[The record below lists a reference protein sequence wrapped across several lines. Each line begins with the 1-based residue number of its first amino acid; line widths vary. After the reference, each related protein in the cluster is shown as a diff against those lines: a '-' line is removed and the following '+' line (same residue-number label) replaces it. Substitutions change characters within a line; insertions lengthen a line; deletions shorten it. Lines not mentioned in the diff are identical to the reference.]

1 MGGGQKDLL
10 NNTSNDLIQENKSDE
25 KITHRYQNELTLE
38 KRLSEF
44 NRIRGKYPDR
54 IPIIIEKSETN
65 SNNMPDLDKHKFL
78 VPSDIS
84 LAQFMYVLRQ
94 RIKLK
99 SKVAIFLFIN
109 NKLISTSSLIG
120 EIYNQNKHIDNFLYI
135 KYAGENT
142 LG

>member
-142 LG
+142 FG

>member
-1 MGGGQKDLL
+1 MSNVQP
-10 NNTSNDLIQENKSDE
+10 NITSNYLIQENKSDE

-44 NRIRGKYPDR
+44 NRIRSKYPDR
-54 IPIIIEKSETN
+54 IPIIIEKTKMN
-65 SNNMPDLDKHKFL
+65 SNNIPDLDKHKFL
-78 VPSDIS
+78 VPADIS
-84 LAQFMYVLRQ
+84 LGQFMYVLRQ

-109 NKLISTSSLIG
+109 DKLISTSSLIG
-120 EIYNQNKHIDNFLYI
+120 EIYNENKHIDNFLYI

-142 LG
+142 FG

>member
-1 MGGGQKDLL
+1 MGGGQIDLL
-10 NNTSNDLIQENKSDE
+10 NNTSNYLIQENKSDE

-44 NRIRGKYPDR
+44 NRIVGKYPDR
-54 IPIIIEKSETN
+54 IPIIIEKSKIN
-65 SNNMPDLDKHKFL
+65 SNNIPDLDKHKFL

-84 LAQFMYVLRQ
+84 LGQFLYVLRR

-109 NKLISTSSLIG
+109 DKLISTSSLIG
-120 EIYNQNKHIDNFLYI
+120 DIYNQNKHIDNFLYM

-142 LG
+142 FG

>member
-1 MGGGQKDLL
+1 MSNVQP
-10 NNTSNDLIQENKSDE
+10 NITSNYLIQEKKSDE

-44 NRIRGKYPDR
+44 NRIVGKYPDR
-54 IPIIIEKSETN
+54 IPIIIEKSKIN
-65 SNNMPDLDKHKFL
+65 SNNIPDLDKHKFL

-84 LAQFMYVLRQ
+84 LGQFLYVLRR

-109 NKLISTSSLIG
+109 DKLISTSSLIG
-120 EIYNQNKHIDNFLYI
+120 DIYNQNKHIDNFLYM

-142 LG
+142 FG

>member
-120 EIYNQNKHIDNFLYI
+120 EIYNENKHIDNFLYI

-142 LG
+142 FG

>member
-44 NRIRGKYPDR
+44 NRIRSKYPDR
-54 IPIIIEKSETN
+54 IPIIIEKTKMN
-65 SNNMPDLDKHKFL
+65 SNNIPDLDKHKFL
-78 VPSDIS
+78 VPADIS
-84 LAQFMYVLRQ
+84 LGQFMYVLRQ

-109 NKLISTSSLIG
+109 DKLISTSSLIG
-120 EIYNQNKHIDNFLYI
+120 EIYNENKHIDNFLYI

-142 LG
+142 FG

>member
-1 MGGGQKDLL
+1 MSNVQP
-10 NNTSNDLIQENKSDE
+10 NITSNYLIQENKSDE

-44 NRIRGKYPDR
+44 NRIVGKYPDR
-54 IPIIIEKSETN
+54 IPIIIEKSKIN
-65 SNNMPDLDKHKFL
+65 SNNIPDLDKHKFL
-78 VPSDIS
+78 VPADIS
-84 LAQFMYVLRQ
+84 LGQFMYVLRQ

-109 NKLISTSSLIG
+109 DKLISTSSTIG
-120 EIYNQNKHIDNFLYI
+120 EIYDQNKHIDNFLYI

-142 LG
+142 FG

>member
-1 MGGGQKDLL
+1 MSNVQP
-10 NNTSNDLIQENKSDE
+10 NITSNNLIQENKSDE

-44 NRIRGKYPDR
+44 NRIVGKYPDR
-54 IPIIIEKSETN
+54 IPIIIEKSKIN
-65 SNNMPDLDKHKFL
+65 SNNIPDLDKHKFL

-84 LAQFMYVLRQ
+84 LCQFLYVLRR

-109 NKLISTSSLIG
+109 DKLISTSSLIG
-120 EIYNQNKHIDNFLYI
+120 DIYNQNKHIDNFLYM

-142 LG
+142 FG

>member
-1 MGGGQKDLL
+1 MGGGQIDLL
-10 NNTSNDLIQENKSDE
+10 NNTSNYLIQENKSDE

-44 NRIRGKYPDR
+44 NRIRSKYPDR
-54 IPIIIEKSETN
+54 IPIIIEKTKMN
-65 SNNMPDLDKHKFL
+65 SNNIPDLDKHKFL
-78 VPSDIS
+78 VPADIS
-84 LAQFMYVLRQ
+84 LGQFMYVLRQ

-109 NKLISTSSLIG
+109 DKLISTSSLIG
-120 EIYNQNKHIDNFLYI
+120 EIYNENKHIDNFLYI

-142 LG
+142 FG

>member
-44 NRIRGKYPDR
+44 NRIVGKYPDR
-54 IPIIIEKSETN
+54 IPIIIEKSKIN
-65 SNNMPDLDKHKFL
+65 SNNIPDLDKHKFL

-84 LAQFMYVLRQ
+84 LGQFLYVLRR

-109 NKLISTSSLIG
+109 DKLISTSSLIG
-120 EIYNQNKHIDNFLYI
+120 DIYNQNKHIDNFLYM

-142 LG
+142 FG

>member
-84 LAQFMYVLRQ
+84 LAQFMYVLSRY
-94 RIKLK
+94 
-99 SKVAIFLFIN
+99 SVV
-109 NKLISTSSLIG
+109 
-120 EIYNQNKHIDNFLYI
+120 
-135 KYAGENT
+135 
-142 LG
+142 

>member
-1 MGGGQKDLL
+1 MSNVQP
-10 NNTSNDLIQENKSDE
+10 NITSNYLIQENKSDE

-44 NRIRGKYPDR
+44 NRIVGKYPDR
-54 IPIIIEKSETN
+54 IPIIIEKSKIN
-65 SNNMPDLDKHKFL
+65 SNNIPDLDKHKFL

-84 LAQFMYVLRQ
+84 LCQFLYVLRR

-109 NKLISTSSLIG
+109 DKLISTSSLIG
-120 EIYNQNKHIDNFLYI
+120 DIYNQNKHIDNFLYM

-142 LG
+142 FG

>member
-135 KYAGENT
+135 K
-142 LG
+142 

>member
-1 MGGGQKDLL
+1 MSNVQP
-10 NNTSNDLIQENKSDE
+10 NITSNYLIQENKSDE

-44 NRIRGKYPDR
+44 NRIVGKYPDR
-54 IPIIIEKSETN
+54 IPIIIEKSKIN
-65 SNNMPDLDKHKFL
+65 SNNIPDLDKHKFL

-84 LAQFMYVLRQ
+84 LGQFLYVLRR

-109 NKLISTSSLIG
+109 DKLISTSSLIG
-120 EIYNQNKHIDNFLYI
+120 DIYNQNKHIDNFLYM

-142 LG
+142 FG

>member
-1 MGGGQKDLL
+1 MSNVQP
-10 NNTSNDLIQENKSDE
+10 NITSNYLIQENKSDE

-44 NRIRGKYPDR
+44 NRIVGKYPDR
-54 IPIIIEKSETN
+54 IPIIIEKSKIN
-65 SNNMPDLDKHKFL
+65 SNNIPDLDKHKFL

-84 LAQFMYVLRQ
+84 LGQFLYVLSR

-109 NKLISTSSLIG
+109 DKLISTSSLIG
-120 EIYNQNKHIDNFLYI
+120 DIYNQNKHIDNFLYM

-142 LG
+142 FG